1 MTLDAHTDLV
11 CRQWFG
17 SRASKSPRSSAT
29 EEASGSR
36 PHAGAFRGDAAGCGW
51 VTDPRF
57 EDSALTS
64 VQASPREGVLASG
77 VSTGPLDGAFAL
89 TDNGDLRVERASES
103 DRFVISATEATDG
116 ARYALLVSLDPST
129 NRPVYELERLRDDTT
144 TPLGVL
150 PLEEDDF
157 RIVLVGSTERGDAL
171 LEVTRY
177 EDSGRPDALLQVDTA
192 GEQRVLG
199 ELEGPVAALAD
210 DAGTWIGSEDGL
222 WRLERGGLVLA
233 SDAFPVRALARVNG
247 ALAGSAYPD
256 GPLLAR
262 WLGDGAWERAARFDS
277 VRGIAPCEQP
287 EDLAERCAEEW
298 EDWQRDVVPLE
309 EDEQDALSE
318 RRRPNGRRRH
328 RRDAHARRR
337 MQRRGDTPER
347 STHSRSGRWASS
359 LCAGPGAA
367 PPSGRLDAPPG
378 DDGARSARG
387 LQARRRAR
395 HRERGHERD
404 ARRGGRDRRLLRRG
418 PAARPRAAG
427 EPHARVDHRPRGRG
441 PRHRH
446 GERGALAAIV
456 RTLPRRHRRDAPL

>member
-1 MTLDAHTDLV
+1 MRSRAALQAAALCGALASALHVSAHEPPQVRNITVHDDEVVGVVTSRGLIVGPGLHDLDAHTDLV

-17 SRASKSPRSSAT
+17 LTSVEEPALLRDEEGLWFATSR
-29 EEASGSR
+29 
-36 PHAGAFRGDAAGCGW
+36 GAFRGDAAGCGW

-64 VQASPREGVLASG
+64 VKASPREGVLASG

-222 WRLERGGLVLA
+222 WRLERGALVLA

-247 ALAGSAYPD
+247 ALLAGSAYPY

-277 VRGIAPCEQP
+277 VRGIAPCAEP

-309 EDEQDALSE
+309 EDEQDALSDAGGLTADAGTGE
-318 RRRPNGRRRH
+318 TPTPGEGCSAAAAPRALHPLALWALGLFALRRP
-328 RRDAHARRR
+328 
-337 MQRRGDTPER
+337 
-347 STHSRSGRWASS
+347 
-359 LCAGPGAA
+359 
-367 PPSGRLDAPPG
+367 
-378 DDGARSARG
+378 
-387 LQARRRAR
+387 RRRAT
-395 HRERGHERD
+395 ER
-404 ARRGGRDRRLLRRG
+404 
-418 PAARPRAAG
+418 PA
-427 EPHARVDHRPRGRG
+427 
-441 PRHRH
+441 
-446 GERGALAAIV
+446 
-456 RTLPRRHRRDAPL
+456 